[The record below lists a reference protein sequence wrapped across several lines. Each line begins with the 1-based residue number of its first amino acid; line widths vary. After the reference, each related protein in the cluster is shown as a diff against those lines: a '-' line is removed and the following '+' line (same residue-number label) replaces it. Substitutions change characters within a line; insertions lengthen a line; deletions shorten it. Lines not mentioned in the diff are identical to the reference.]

1 MMIDLRFRLFDCFG
15 LHIALQKQEKIIRD
29 QKRIFHISTA
39 VFEVDV
45 HYIRL
50 GVDVLEEAKGD
61 LIEFGRS
68 SIENNER
75 RADKKRTIKNN
86 DNDDIIKTTTTM
98 ALIYPTLS

>member
-1 MMIDLRFRLFDCFG
+1 MMMMIDLRFRLFDCFG
-15 LHIALQKQEKIIRD
+15 LHCIALHTGKES
-29 QKRIFHISTA
+29 FTSTA

-68 SIENNER
+68 SI
-75 RADKKRTIKNN
+75 DNN
-86 DNDDIIKTTTTM
+86 DERTKNGQ
-98 ALIYPTLS
+98 